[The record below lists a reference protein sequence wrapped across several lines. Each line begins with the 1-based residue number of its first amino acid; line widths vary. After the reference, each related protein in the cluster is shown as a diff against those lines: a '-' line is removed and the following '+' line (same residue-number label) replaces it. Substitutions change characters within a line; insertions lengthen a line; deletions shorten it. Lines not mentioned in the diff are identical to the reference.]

1 MKFILGIIV
10 GALIAFPLAHNM
22 GAGKPVLSNPLEEKS
37 LMDRTKDLASD
48 ISTKTGKSFDESMSD
63 IKKAI
68 NDATKH

>member
-10 GALIAFPLAHNM
+10 GALVAFPLAHNL
-22 GAGKPVLSNPLEEKS
+22 GAGKHVFSNPLEEKS
-37 LMDRTKDLASD
+37 LMDRTMDLASD

-68 NDATKH
+68 NDATK